1 MTYRDNS
8 GALVVGDTFPLW
20 TLAQGRRKGATEPLN
35 GVHDPWAKLGSSSG
49 AGDAVL
55 SLQEKEPRHSMNFK
69 HGHGCV
75 SSDVV
80 SIGMLS
86 ATTVPRS

>member
-20 TLAQGRRKGATEPLN
+20 TLAQGRRK

-55 SLQEKEPRHSMNFK
+55 SLQEKEPRHFMNFK

-86 ATTVPRS
+86 ATTVPRG